1 MLIYWLLFAYPAL
14 LALAYPTTS
23 RPSSRNAAQLLAFA
37 GFVVFYSL
45 VAGLRYEIGGD
56 WGNYQEI
63 YDDIATDSLSYAV
76 TLTDPLYGLTNWLS
90 AQAGLSMYFVNG
102 VCAFLLVIG
111 VVRIAGSFR
120 DPWLAVTM
128 AVPYLL
134 IVVGLGYIRQG
145 AAIGMLLMAIATF
158 ERGKVIRT
166 IVYLLIGVGFHTTA
180 VMVFPLFALTLAR
193 RNRTLAILL
202 AGVSVAAYYIL
213 VVPRFDKFQAGY
225 IEGELDSTGAF
236 ARIMMSFVP
245 SVLLL
250 LRFSKFGASPRVRSI
265 WWSAA
270 VANVIALVA
279 LGLSPSS
286 TAVDRAGLYFSIAQ
300 IAVFGDFR
308 NLLPLAERT
317 AGLVRF
323 GLIGV
328 AALVQVVWLV
338 FATNSIDWVPYQS
351 IFDVQ

>member
-14 LALAYPTTS
+14 MALAYPAMV
-23 RPSSRNAAQLLAFA
+23 RPSNRNAGQVFA
-37 GFVVFYSL
+37 IVGFVLFYTL
-45 VAGLRYEIGGD
+45 IAGLRYEIGGD

-63 YDDIATDSLSYAV
+63 YDDIATESLGYAL
-76 TLTDPLYGLTNWLS
+76 TLTDPLYGLTNWVS

-102 VCAFLLVIG
+102 VCAFLLVLG
-111 VVRIAGSFR
+111 VVRIAGRFR

-145 AAIGMLLMAIATF
+145 AAIGMLLLAIVAF
-158 ERGKVIRT
+158 ERGKVVRT
-166 IVYLLIGVGFHTTA
+166 LVYLLVGIGFHTTA

-193 RNRTLAILL
+193 RNRMLAVLL
-202 AGVSVAAYYIL
+202 ALVSFFAYFAL

-225 IEGELDSTGAF
+225 IEGELDSTGAL
-236 ARIMMSFVP
+236 ARILMSFVP
-245 SVLLL
+245 SLLLL
-250 LRFSKFGASPRVRSI
+250 LRFSKFGVDSRVKSI

-270 VANVIALVA
+270 VANVIALIA

-286 TAVDRAGLYFSIAQ
+286 TAVDRAGLYFSIVQ
-300 IAVFGDFR
+300 IAVFGEFR
-308 NLLPLAERT
+308 NLVPVAART
-317 AGLVRF
+317 TAFIRIT
-323 GLIGV
+323 LIGI

-338 FATNSIDWVPYQS
+338 FATNSIDWVPYQTL
-351 IFDVQ
+351 FDVP